1 MSWFNYIGIYL
12 IIGTIL
18 MAILD
23 ITFNRVKSML
33 DDEFKE
39 GYTNLERVYVIIV
52 WPIFLYNLIK
62 EILKVNK

>member
-1 MSWFNYIGIYL
+1 MSWFNYIEIYL

>member
-1 MSWFNYIGIYL
+1 MSWFNYIEIYL

-23 ITFNRVKSML
+23 ITFNRVKSIL

-39 GYTNLERVYVIIV
+39 GYTNLERVYVIIL

>member
-39 GYTNLERVYVIIV
+39 GYTNLERVYVIMV

>member
-1 MSWFNYIGIYL
+1 MSWFNYIEIYL

-23 ITFNRVKSML
+23 ITFNRVKSIL

-39 GYTNLERVYVIIV
+39 GYTNLEIVYVIIL

>member
-1 MSWFNYIGIYL
+1 MSWFNYIEIYL

-23 ITFNRVKSML
+23 ITFNRVKSMI

>member
-1 MSWFNYIGIYL
+1 MSWFNYIEIYL

-23 ITFNRVKSML
+23 ITFNRVKSIL
-33 DDEFKE
+33 DDEFKK
-39 GYTNLERVYVIIV
+39 GYTNLERVYVIIL

>member
-1 MSWFNYIGIYL
+1 MSWFNYIEIYL

-39 GYTNLERVYVIIV
+39 GYTNLERVYVIIM